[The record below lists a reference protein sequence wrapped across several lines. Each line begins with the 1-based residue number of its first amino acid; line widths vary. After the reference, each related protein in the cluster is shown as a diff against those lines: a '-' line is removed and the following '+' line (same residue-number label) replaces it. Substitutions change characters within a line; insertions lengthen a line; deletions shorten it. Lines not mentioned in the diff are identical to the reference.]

1 MDSDRRV
8 QLVGFGVV
16 SSILNEDEESTL
28 ELRGVLQKHF
38 ILLHRHSTGL
48 KFSND
53 VVGFFI
59 GNVHFSFSRLRLN
72 FDNLSFCNKFE
83 SKTFRNTESIGL
95 ADLTDV
101 KVFTLIARIAIS
113 LDGSHSAS
121 ITAVTFMD
129 NFCRD
134 GTVMDE
140 AVDVF
145 LKVALGRMSSI
156 NDLSGLVNKNQVGDS
171 ITLIISDSSAF
182 ILSNMV
188 VFNVEPVF
196 FCEMFLSSF
205 LAFIQVKSNNLY
217 FVLPEIFV

>member
-1 MDSDRRV
+1 M
-8 QLVGFGVV
+8 
-16 SSILNEDEESTL
+16 

-59 GNVHFSFSRLRLN
+59 GNVHFSFSRLRLKV
-72 FDNLSFCNKFE
+72 FDLLSFRNKFE

-101 KVFTLIARIAIS
+101 KIFTLIARVAIS
-113 LDGSHSAS
+113 LDGSDSAS

-129 NFCRD
+129 NFSRD
-134 GTVMDE
+134 GAVMDE

-156 NDLSGLVNKNQVGDS
+156 NDLSSLVNKNQVGDS

-196 FCEMFLSSF
+196 FGEMFLSTL